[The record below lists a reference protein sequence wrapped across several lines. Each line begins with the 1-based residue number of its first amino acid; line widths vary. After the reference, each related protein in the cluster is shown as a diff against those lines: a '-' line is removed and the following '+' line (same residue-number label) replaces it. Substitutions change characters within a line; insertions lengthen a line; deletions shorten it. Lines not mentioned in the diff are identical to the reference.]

1 MQESAKEFHFF
12 FLMVNLDCG
21 YVSPFILM
29 MFLSFRFPMAGKLEW
44 LGCSELLSCPH
55 SRVLVFS
62 LQCSLNMLEGDTGY
76 SHISYHKRLR
86 IWSATFQDCYVV
98 FVNTKF
104 LNDNQCSCSMRIQ
117 LVLGSA
123 IPLIW
128 AFLGSIYSF
137 LYHNSSFSMHLPRVY
152 LWNPH

>member
-1 MQESAKEFHFF
+1 MIVWGRGMEESAKKFHFF

-29 MFLSFRFPMAGKLEW
+29 MLFHSDFLWLVKLEW

-76 SHISYHKRLR
+76 AH
-86 IWSATFQDCYVV
+86 
-98 FVNTKF
+98 N
-104 LNDNQCSCSMRIQ
+104 NQCSCYMRVQ
-117 LVLGSA
+117 LVLSSA
-123 IPLIW
+123 IPLNW

-137 LYHNSSFSMHLPRVY
+137 LYNNSSLSMHMRHVY
-152 LWNPH
+152 LWNSH